1 MVRTVVVPMALLGA
15 LALALTG
22 CGSSGSTASSSTP
35 SSTANAAAAPTLPPS
50 GKYVATLTTAGLAAV
65 GVDTANVGGG
75 GVWHLSI
82 GPSKMTLTPPP
93 PEENSSTYPVVS
105 VTKNRL
111 TLGGN
116 PDCSVYSAKIEKSVY
131 SISTSSQ
138 GLQFVAVKVACKE
151 DGGTLTAGHW
161 TRP

>member
-1 MVRTVVVPMALLGA
+1 MALLGA
-15 LALALTG
+15 LALAVTG

-35 SSTANAAAAPTLPPS
+35 NAAAAPTLPPS
-50 GKYVATLTTAGLAAV
+50 GKYVATLTTSDLAAV

-82 GPSKMTLTPPP
+82 GPRKMTLTPPP
-93 PEENSSTYPVVS
+93 PEENSTTYPVVS

-111 TLGGN
+111 TLGGERA
-116 PDCSVYSAKIEKSVY
+116 CSVYSGRKDKSVY
-131 SISTSSQ
+131 TISTSPQ

-151 DGGTLTAGHW
+151 DGGSLTVGHW
-161 TRP
+161 TKA